1 VTQKNVQVVPS
12 QQLFD
17 LTGEVALVTGASSG
31 LGRRFAGVLAGHGA
45 KVVAAARR
53 KDRLAELATT
63 DRSIVPLAL
72 DVADPAS
79 FGSAL
84 DEAERALGPL
94 TLLVNNAGISGAG
107 RIVDTTAEDWAAVQK
122 TNVDSVWHLS
132 RAFAQRLMARK
143 TAGAI
148 INIASLVA
156 QKVGASSASYAVS
169 KAAVLH
175 MTKAQAFE
183 WARYKIRVNAICP
196 GYIHS
201 EMTDDYL
208 ASPAGQEM
216 IARVPQ
222 RRAGDPSDLDGALLL
237 LASSRASG
245 FMTGTS
251 ILVDG
256 GHALA

>member
-1 VTQKNVQVVPS
+1 MAQVTPAQR
-12 QQLFD
+12 LFD

-31 LGRRFAGVLAGHGA
+31 LGRRFAEVLAAHGA

-53 KDRLAELATT
+53 KDRLAELAQGG
-63 DRSIVPLAL
+63 SGIAPLAL
-72 DVADPAS
+72 DVTATQRL
-79 FGSAL
+79 SAAL
-84 DEAERALGPL
+84 EEAERPFGPL
-94 TLLVNNAGISGAG
+94 TLLVNNAGIASGK
-107 RIVDTTAEDWAAVQK
+107 RILDTAEEDWAAVQK
-122 TNVDSVWHLS
+122 TNVDAVWHLS
-132 RAFAQRLMARK
+132 RAFAARLVARK
-143 TAGAI
+143 SPGAI

-156 QKVGASSASYAVS
+156 EKVGASSAAYAVS

-175 MTKAQAFE
+175 MTKAQALE
-183 WARYKIRVNAICP
+183 WARHQIRVNAICP
-196 GYIHS
+196 GYIAS

-216 IARVPQ
+216 VKRIPQ

-245 FMTGTS
+245 FMTGAS
-251 ILVDG
+251 LLIDG